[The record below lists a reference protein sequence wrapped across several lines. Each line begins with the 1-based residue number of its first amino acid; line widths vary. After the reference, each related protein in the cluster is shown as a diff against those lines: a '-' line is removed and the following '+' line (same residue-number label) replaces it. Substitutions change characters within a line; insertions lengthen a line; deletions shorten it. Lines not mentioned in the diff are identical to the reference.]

1 MNAPDRGRQKGKNH
15 GYHQLHPRGAVS
27 TDSTPTAGTVVNSGG
42 GKTVIVDPV
51 IAKIAGIAASS
62 VPGVHALG
70 GGAARVIGSLREAV
84 GAKDL
89 GQGVSVEV
97 GETQVAAD
105 ITIVAEYPEQLQRVA
120 SDVRTAVADAITQLA
135 GMEVAEI
142 NVTVVDVHIP
152 GDDQPEERVQ

>member
-1 MNAPDRGRQKGKNH
+1 MAATN
-15 GYHQLHPRGAVS
+15 
-27 TDSTPTAGTVVNSGG
+27 TPTTSTSSTTVIAGG

-70 GGAARVIGSLREAV
+70 GGAARVIGSIREAV

-89 GQGVSVEV
+89 GQGVNVEV

-120 SDVRTAVADAITQLA
+120 SGVRAAVAEAITELA
-135 GMEVAEI
+135 GMEVTEV
-142 NVTVVDVHIP
+142 NVTIVDVHIP
-152 GDDQPEERVQ
+152 GDDETAPEPERVK

>member
-1 MNAPDRGRQKGKNH
+1 MAATN
-15 GYHQLHPRGAVS
+15 
-27 TDSTPTAGTVVNSGG
+27 TPIVPEVVTPALAGE

-62 VPGVHALG
+62 VPGVYALG
-70 GGAARVIGSLREAV
+70 GGAARVIGSIRQAV

-89 GQGVSVEV
+89 SQGVSVEV

-105 ITIVAEYPEQLQRVA
+105 VTIVAEYPVQLQRVA
-120 SDVRTAVADAITQLA
+120 DDVRSAVADAITQLA
-135 GMEVAEI
+135 GMQVAEI

-152 GDDQPEERVQ
+152 GEEDTAPVERVQ

>member
-1 MNAPDRGRQKGKNH
+1 M
-15 GYHQLHPRGAVS
+15 
-27 TDSTPTAGTVVNSGG
+27 STPNTPTRTPSAPTSGAGATTIAAGEG

-70 GGAARVIGSLREAV
+70 GGAARVIGSIREAV

-89 GQGVSVEV
+89 SQGVSVEV

-120 SDVRTAVADAITQLA
+120 SDVRTAVSDAITQLA
-135 GMEVAEI
+135 GMEITEV
-142 NVTVVDVHIP
+142 NVTIVDVHIP
-152 GDDQPEERVQ
+152 GEDEGAAPEPERVR

>member
-1 MNAPDRGRQKGKNH
+1 MANTNIPTSVTADAG
-15 GYHQLHPRGAVS
+15 
-27 TDSTPTAGTVVNSGG
+27 TTTAGEGT
-42 GKTVIVDPV
+42 TVIVDPV

-62 VPGVHALG
+62 VPGVYALG
-70 GGAARVIGSLREAV
+70 GGAARVIGSIREAV

-105 ITIVAEYPEQLQRVA
+105 ITIVAEYPVQLQRVA
-120 SDVRTAVADAITQLA
+120 ADVRAAVADAITQLA

-142 NVTVVDVHIP
+142 NVTVTDVHIP
-152 GDDQPEERVQ
+152 GDEDTAVERVQ